1 MGSDFQAIPIIGM
14 HLYLAGLPSSPV
26 TTVLFRSKIVDISA
40 FLEKID
46 DPRMGDDKELLE
58 VIRQLDDAC
67 KEAGFFYVTG
77 TRIVCY
83 RVIPSIGAVS
93 APLLPEIGR

>member
-1 MGSDFQAIPIIGM
+1 MLSEFCILLVLIIYI
-14 HLYLAGLPSSPV
+14 LNCLPSYFTASFS
-26 TTVLFRSKIVDISA
+26 LDISA

-67 KEAGFFYVTG
+67 KEAGFFYVVTSLVILLQHIANVENSLLLNIICIYG
-77 TRIVCY
+77 IVS
-83 RVIPSIGAVS
+83 R
-93 APLLPEIGR
+93 L